1 MLFAQAYTRLSY
13 PSSGV
18 NKLLNSRLAG
28 KREARAGCAKR
39 ARNGTHTPQ
48 TQGIYNPFSI
58 IESM

>member
-13 PSSGV
+13 PGV
-18 NKLLNSRLAG
+18 NKLLNNRLAG

-39 ARNGTHTPQ
+39 ARNGTHALQ